1 MIGNRGIHAV
11 MSYRRR
17 ISRDLLPTAGE
28 RQRGLVHLKILHRSR
43 PALSSCSRQ
52 TPRTIG
58 VRHVVSGRTA
68 SGPPDESLA
77 PVAAVDLPCPVGSL
91 DDVESNRAG
100 LYRRAAAA
108 AADLPPALCRDTR
121 HATMAGE
128 PGCGGNRRWLT
139 AAVRHQ

>member
-1 MIGNRGIHAV
+1 MIGNRGIHPV

-17 ISRDLLPTAGE
+17 ISRDLLQAAG
-28 RQRGLVHLKILHRSR
+28 
-43 PALSSCSRQ
+43 SRQ

-58 VRHVVSGRTA
+58 VRHVVSGRTVP
-68 SGPPDESLA
+68 GLPDESLA

-121 HATMAGE
+121 HATVSGE
-128 PGCGGNRRWLT
+128 PGCGGSRRWLT
-139 AAVRHQ
+139 AAV